1 MKLTPDIDLM
11 ECLWHIQFQ
20 VKRSKVKVTG
30 VIWSFCC
37 VGSMDPWL
45 FDRSFQVLVLFALGL
60 HPYLTESLHMWH
72 TYSTTHEKMCCTQF
86 SGWKVKGQGHTGHL
100 KFLLCPLRG
109 FLLIWPNHFI
119 CGIYTTHE
127 GAMCHAPFSGSKVK
141 VTRIGQRL
149 FFAALGSLTYLS
161 QGQSIRGRCGIHHFQ
176 VKGQGHTDCCKIC
189 HVCSIGLCLLHRF
202 AVVFTTWL
210 CAYLIEFWQ
219 LRCVTAIRSLDL
231 PVLLSTRQNFHN
243 LTCLFKSVWQRIST
257 PSMISRLTPPNEL
270 VFSFHT
276 WVRLKKKKIRTPTIR
291 TPTFWEYPSYLP
303 CEQIQDTVQVTPSI
317 ILKAITENLH
327 KWKK

>member
-37 VGSMDPWL
+37 VGSMDPFL
-45 FDRSFQVLVLFALGL
+45 FDRSFQVLVLFALWFR
-60 HPYLTESLHMWH
+60 PYLTESLHMWH
-72 TYSTTHEKMCCTQF
+72 TYYTWEDVLHTIFRM
-86 SGWKVKGQGHTGHL
+86 KGQ
-100 KFLLCPLRG
+100 R
-109 FLLIWPNHFI
+109 
-119 CGIYTTHE
+119 
-127 GAMCHAPFSGSKVK
+127 SKVK
-141 VTRIGQRL
+141 VTRVIWSFYFVRSVASSLFDRITSYVAYIQHMRGQ
-149 FFAALGSLTYLS
+149 
-161 QGQSIRGRCGIHHFQ
+161 CVMHHFQ
-176 VKGQGHTDCCKIC
+176 VQRSRLHGLVKGYFLPHLVHWHICHRGNPWGDDVAYTTFKSKVKVTDCCKIC

-202 AVVFTTWL
+202 VVVFTTWL

-276 WVRLKKKKIRTPTIR
+276 GVRLKKKKKLERLQLERLRSENIPAIS
-291 TPTFWEYPSYLP
+291 PVNKFK
-303 CEQIQDTVQVTPSI
+303 
-317 ILKAITENLH
+317 ILSKLH
-327 KWKK
+327 H